1 MKLFYYLYGA
11 ISILFLCVLTFDYF
25 AYEVLDDY
33 YIELLKHQ
41 YYHIWEYTNLV
52 ITFAFVLFSIIW
64 IYHQGVNSAKEIAK
78 QYEEEEKL
86 LNNKIE
92 KNE

>member
-1 MKLFYYLYGA
+1 MKLFYYLYGV
-11 ISILFLCVLTFDYF
+11 ISMLFLFVITFDYF

-41 YYHIWEYTNLV
+41 YNQAWGYTNLV
-52 ITFAFVLFSIIW
+52 TTFAFVLFSIIW
-64 IYHQGVNSAKEIAK
+64 IYHQGVNSVKEIAK

-92 KNE
+92 ENE